1 MFDNSD
7 TLESVLS
14 EPLPAKPTIL
24 GRENKAQ
31 SCSQDYASLL
41 EQKSQILA
49 ERKALLLERQRILER
64 SQALVLHK
72 QRLLEHKKALLLTI
86 NNLPSEETRKKLL
99 DQHRLLLI
107 THQTAKS
114 MFEWLMSV
122 DRLKNRL

>member
-1 MFDNSD
+1 MLDNLD
-7 TLESVLS
+7 TLGSASS
-14 EPLPAKPTIL
+14 ELLPAKPTIL
-24 GRENKAQ
+24 GRENKEQ
-31 SCSQDYASLL
+31 SCPQEYASLL

-86 NNLPSEETRKKLL
+86 NNPPSEETRKKLL

-122 DRLKNRL
+122 DHLKNRL